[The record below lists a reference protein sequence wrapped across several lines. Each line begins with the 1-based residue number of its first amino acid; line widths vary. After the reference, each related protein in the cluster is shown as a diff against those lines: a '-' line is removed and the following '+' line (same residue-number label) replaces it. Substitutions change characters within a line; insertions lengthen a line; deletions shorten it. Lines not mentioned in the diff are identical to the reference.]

1 MYQYNHKVRYYE
13 TDKMG
18 ITHHSNYI
26 RFMEEARAE
35 WMNYV
40 GWSYKK
46 CEDLGMIS
54 PVLAVN
60 CRYKKTTTFD
70 DVITVNLKLTRY
82 NGMRLTVAYELTKNS
97 EVVAIGETEHC
108 FLNEKGMPVRIKKD
122 YPELDEVLKKELE
135 E

>member
-1 MYQYNHKVRYYE
+1 MDELCYR
-13 TDKMG
+13 
-18 ITHHSNYI
+18 
-26 RFMEEARAE
+26 
-35 WMNYV
+35 
-40 GWSYKK
+40 SYKK